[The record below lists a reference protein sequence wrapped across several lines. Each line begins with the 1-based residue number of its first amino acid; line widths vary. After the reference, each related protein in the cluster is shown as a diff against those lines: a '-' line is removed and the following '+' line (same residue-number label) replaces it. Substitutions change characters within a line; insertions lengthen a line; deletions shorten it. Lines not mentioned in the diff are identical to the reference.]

1 MLTPEYLDTL
11 PDALVE
17 LWQQVEDDILRDMAR
32 RIAKMDGLTETAAWQ
47 AWRLEQ
53 TRALHQDVVRLL
65 AKYSGKS
72 DAEIRRILQQAGTE
86 TLAAD
91 DAVYRSLGFTPSD
104 VNASA
109 ALHSLL
115 NAGYRQTL
123 GTWKNLTATTA
134 RTVTGQFEAA
144 LDRAWLQ
151 VSSGAFDY
159 QTAIKRA
166 VDGLA
171 ARMLGVTY
179 PTGHHDTV
187 EVAARRAVLTGV
199 NQTCAKLQLARA
211 DEVSC
216 EFVEVTAHGG
226 ARPSHVAWQGKVYH
240 RGGAINYQGEYY
252 EDFEA
257 ATGYGTGPGLCGWN
271 CRHNFH
277 PFFPGISERAY
288 TRERLAELDA
298 PEIEYGG
305 KLYTRYEINQ
315 MQRARERRVRAA
327 KRRYLAEDAA
337 GLDTTRAAVR
347 LKGARQ
353 KLKDFAY
360 ATGGRV
366 DGFRGMVHGFGHSA
380 ASKAVWA
387 ADPLQQ
393 FRRRFL
399 ADSPEELLPNYR
411 AAVIPKAKLSGYAL
425 NMDHPKGGRD
435 KAIAFRDALGYTVDN
450 EAELRASLLAG
461 LEKWRA
467 VERPTTAHG
476 RPFEVK
482 MLLTGPNGKRA
493 TVKTAWQIDNGSDI
507 PRLISVY
514 VYTEKGR

>member
-17 LWQQVEDDILRDMAR
+17 LWRKVEDDILRDMAR
-32 RIAKMDGLTETAAWQ
+32 RIAKMDGLTETAGWQ

-53 TRALHQDVVRLL
+53 THALHQDAVKLL
-65 AKYSGKS
+65 EKYSGKS
-72 DAEIRRILQQAGTE
+72 DAEIRRMLQQAGAK

-91 DAVYRSLGFTPSD
+91 DAGYRSLGFVPSD
-104 VNASA
+104 INTNE
-109 ALHSLL
+109 ALLNLL
-115 NAGYRQTL
+115 NAGYRQTC
-123 GTWKNLTATTA
+123 GTWRNLTATTA
-134 RTVTGQFEAA
+134 NTVTRRFEDA

-159 QTAIKRA
+159 QTAIRRA
-166 VDGLA
+166 VKDLA
-171 ARMLGVTY
+171 ARMPGVTY
-179 PTGHHDTV
+179 PTGHQDTL
-187 EVAARRAVLTGV
+187 EVAIRRAVLTGV
-199 NQTCAKLQLARA
+199 NQTCSKLQLARA
-211 DEVSC
+211 EEFGC

-226 ARPSHVAWQGKVYH
+226 ARPEHAVWQGRVFH
-240 RGGAINYQGEYY
+240 IGGPIDYQGEHY

-257 ATGYGTGPGLCGWN
+257 ATGYGTGAGLCGWN

-288 TRERLAELDA
+288 TREQLEELDA
-298 PEIEYGG
+298 PEIEFGG
-305 KLYTRYEINQ
+305 KLYTRYEIGQ
-315 MQRARERRVRAA
+315 MQRALERRVRTA

-337 GLDTTRAAVR
+337 GLDATRAAVQ
-347 LKGARQ
+347 LKGARR
-353 KLKDFAY
+353 KLKDFTR
-360 ATGGRV
+360 ATGGRT
-366 DGFRGMVHGFGHSA
+366 DNFRDMVYGFGHSA

-450 EAELRASLLAG
+450 EAELSASLLVG
-461 LEKWRA
+461 LGKWRA
-467 VERPTTAHG
+467 VERPTAAHG

-514 VYTEKGR
+514 VYKEKGR